1 MSFRFRLFKIVY
13 FIIITMFT
21 IFTVSCSENINSY
34 DENNVE
40 FIDSLN
46 RKVSIKKSPNRVVA
60 LLGSFADVWYLSGGS
75 VCATVSDAWTDFDLP
90 LENCVNLGGAH
101 SPSLE
106 LIVKS
111 NPDLVLASSS
121 TKSNVEMKDSLEMM
135 GITVA
140 YFDVDNF
147 GDYLNMLN
155 ICTDITGRK
164 DLYQK
169 NGLEIKD
176 KIEEI
181 KNDFNK
187 LGLSDNEKSVLLL
200 RTSSSFVKAK
210 GSSGTILGEMLKDL
224 GCINIADSDNSLLE
238 NLSLECVIKNEPNY
252 IFVVTMGSDTEAAYN
267 SINKMFEENPAWKS
281 LKAYKEERFFIMDKS
296 LFNIKPNA
304 RWALAYEVLYDKLK

>member
-13 FIIITMFT
+13 FIIIIMFT

-267 SINKMFEENPAWKS
+267 SINKMFEKNPAWKS

>member
-13 FIIITMFT
+13 FIIIIMLT

-34 DENNVE
+34 DENNIEYV
-40 FIDSLN
+40 DSLN

-90 LENCVNLGGAH
+90 LKNCVNLGGAH

-135 GITVA
+135 GISVA

-252 IFVVTMGSDTEAAYN
+252 IFVVTMGSDTKAAYN

>member
-13 FIIITMFT
+13 FIIIIMFT

-90 LENCVNLGGAH
+90 FKNCVNLGGAH

-238 NLSLECVIKNEPNY
+238 NLSLESVIKNEPNY

>member
-13 FIIITMFT
+13 FIIIIMFT

>member
-1 MSFRFRLFKIVY
+1 MG
-13 FIIITMFT
+13 
-21 IFTVSCSENINSY
+21 
-34 DENNVE
+34 
-40 FIDSLN
+40 

-267 SINKMFEENPAWKS
+267 SINKMFEKNPAWKS

>member
-13 FIIITMFT
+13 FIIIIMLT

-34 DENNVE
+34 DENNIEYV
-40 FIDSLN
+40 DSLN

-135 GITVA
+135 GISVA

>member
-13 FIIITMFT
+13 FIIIIMFT

-169 NGLEIKD
+169 NGL
-176 KIEEI
+176 
-181 KNDFNK
+181 
-187 LGLSDNEKSVLLL
+187 
-200 RTSSSFVKAK
+200 RT
-210 GSSGTILGEMLKDL
+210 I
-224 GCINIADSDNSLLE
+224 
-238 NLSLECVIKNEPNY
+238 
-252 IFVVTMGSDTEAAYN
+252 
-267 SINKMFEENPAWKS
+267 
-281 LKAYKEERFFIMDKS
+281 
-296 LFNIKPNA
+296 
-304 RWALAYEVLYDKLK
+304 